1 MEENYVVILRESLE
15 KKVRILKDII
25 RRNEEQKDILE
36 DKNAA
41 VDVFEK
47 NVSEKDALVQQI
59 VALDEGFDTLFKRVE
74 NEMQSNR
81 AQYASEI
88 KRMQDLIRQ
97 ITDLSSKIQI
107 QEKENYSLATLKFAG
122 IKQQVKKVRK
132 SQQAVN
138 TYYKNMGRANFY
150 DPQFFDQNH

>member
-74 NEMQSNR
+74 NE
-81 AQYASEI
+81 
-88 KRMQDLIRQ
+88 
-97 ITDLSSKIQI
+97 
-107 QEKENYSLATLKFAG
+107 
-122 IKQQVKKVRK
+122 
-132 SQQAVN
+132 
-138 TYYKNMGRANFY
+138 
-150 DPQFFDQNH
+150 